1 MLKKWIFLL
10 LAVSVIPL
18 TLPAQSATGEPT
30 SSTARESGNTHSQL
44 STEEREISIVAW
56 KFARAVMSGDFDTM
70 RNLMVPDAEIDYS
83 MTNIFDSGLE
93 FMILSGIRPTMKG
106 RYVDSGADFGTV
118 EVRYQSHEIDMDY
131 YLYLVMLMKQTEDGW
146 RVIEYYYDA

>member
-1 MLKKWIFLL
+1 
-10 LAVSVIPL
+10 
-18 TLPAQSATGEPT
+18 
-30 SSTARESGNTHSQL
+30 
-44 STEEREISIVAW
+44 
-56 KFARAVMSGDFDTM
+56 MSGDFDTM

-146 RVIEYYYDA
+146 KVIEYYYDA